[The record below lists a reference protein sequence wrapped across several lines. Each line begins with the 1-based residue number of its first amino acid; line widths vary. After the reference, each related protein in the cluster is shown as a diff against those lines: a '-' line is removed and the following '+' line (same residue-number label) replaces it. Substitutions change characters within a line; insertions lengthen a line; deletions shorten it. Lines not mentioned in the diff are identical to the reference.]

1 MFIVNVEAAI
11 FHQGKWLMIER
22 SLKEEHAGGTLSLVG
37 GKADMEGQSLDVL
50 ERTVRR
56 EVFEEV
62 GIELAEPLRYV
73 YNSSFVTD
81 AGVPVINI
89 VFLCTHSSGIAY
101 AKSPDEVEAT
111 HWLREEEIMEHPK
124 APPWTKESVS
134 RAAALLRGL
143 ELE

>member
-37 GKADMEGQSLDVL
+37 GKVDLEGHSLDVL

-73 YNSSFVTD
+73 YNSSFVTE
-81 AGVPVINI
+81 AGIPVINI
-89 VFLCTHSSGIAY
+89 VFLCMYSSGTAY
-101 AKSPDEVEAT
+101 AKSPNEIEAT
-111 HWLREEEIMEHPK
+111 HWLREEAIMEHPK
-124 APPWTKESVS
+124 APPWTKESVR
-134 RAAALLRGL
+134 RAAAFLRGH
-143 ELE
+143 EME